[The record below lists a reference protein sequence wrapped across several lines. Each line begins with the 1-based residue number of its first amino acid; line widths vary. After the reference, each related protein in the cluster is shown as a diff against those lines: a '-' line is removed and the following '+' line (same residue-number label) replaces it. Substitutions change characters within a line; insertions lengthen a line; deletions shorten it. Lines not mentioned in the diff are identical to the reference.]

1 MGQKVNPIG
10 LRTTITKNWESRW
23 FARKDSFG
31 NWLHEDLKIRDYIK
45 KTFYQTAISRV
56 QIERFSSRIRIT
68 VFSARPGMLIAK
80 KYGRLDQMRQAVS
93 KITGNK
99 EVYIDIAEIRKPD
112 VNAQLVAE
120 NIGMQLERRIGF
132 RRAMKKSI
140 QIAMERGVDGIK
152 IHCAGRLGGAE
163 LARSEQYKD
172 GRTPLHTLR
181 ANIDYGFAEAN
192 TTAGIIG
199 IKVWICHNQPT
210 EEQEYAVNAKKGKAQ
225 KGAARK

>member
-10 LRTTITKNWESRW
+10 LRTTINKNWESRW

-99 EVYIDIAEIRKPD
+99 EVYIDIAEIRNPD

-132 RRAMKKSI
+132 RRAMKKAI
-140 QIAMERGVDGIK
+140 QTAMERGVDGIK